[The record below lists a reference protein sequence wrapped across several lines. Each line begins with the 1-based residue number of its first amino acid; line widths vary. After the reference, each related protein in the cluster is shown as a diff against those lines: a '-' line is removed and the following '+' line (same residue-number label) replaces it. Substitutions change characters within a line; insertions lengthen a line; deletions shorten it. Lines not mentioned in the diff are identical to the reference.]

1 MERLHAKPNTHYKQL
16 PELDIKTINEDIII
30 NSTIAYTISNYS
42 GYSLSPQPPYG
53 GLGDHCKK
61 SPRIGG
67 FRGQKDHS
75 RYQRVSP
82 PG

>member
-42 GYSLSPQPPYG
+42 GYSLSPQPPLW
-53 GLGDHCKK
+53 GL
-61 SPRIGG
+61 R
-67 FRGQKDHS
+67 
-75 RYQRVSP
+75 
-82 PG
+82 